1 MNMSVKPLTS
11 EQLTIHIQ
19 RLVADK
25 RLSYLDAVLHFCE
38 QRNLDPTDLAPLLGD
53 KIRSE
58 IASDAQRL
66 NLIPKSPELPV

>member
-1 MNMSVKPLTS
+1 MAIKPLTS
-11 EQLTIHIQ
+11 EQVTVSIQ
-19 RLVADK
+19 RLVAEK
-25 RLSYLDAVLHFCE
+25 NLSYLDAVLHFCE